1 MSKIK
6 PQTLRGFRDYL
17 PDIMG
22 PKQQMLDAVARVF
35 ESYGFGPLQTPA
47 LEYSSVLLGKYGDEG
62 DKLLYR
68 FKDNGDRDVALR
80 YDLTVPL
87 ARVAAA
93 NPHLP
98 KPFKRYQIAP
108 VWRAESPGRGRY
120 REFMQCDVDIVGND
134 SMMADAE
141 CLAVG
146 AATLR
151 ALGVEQFTL
160 RINNRKLLTGLF
172 DKLGLDQGEAALE
185 VLRVIDKL
193 PKIGEAKVRGLLA
206 EECGLSAEAVD
217 SVFDFL
223 SRDPE
228 TLGDFFEGVETG
240 LKGVEELTTVLDLA
254 KAQGLSDQVAVDLS
268 IARGLDYYT
277 GTIYETFLTGMEDIG
292 SVMSGGRY
300 DGLMSM
306 YGNQPMPSV
315 GISLGVDRLLAALI
329 EMELVTLRPS
339 PTRVLITNFNDGMV
353 SHSYTLASTL
363 RDQGINAEVFL
374 GTPKLKKQLA
384 YANKMKIPFAI
395 VLGPDEV
402 AEGLA
407 QVKDLSTGGQSK
419 VPVAQIAEV
428 LAAGIPKAG

>member
-6 PQTLRGFRDYL
+6 PQVLKGFRDYL
-17 PDIMG
+17 PELMS
-22 PKQQMLDAVARVF
+22 PKQKMLDAVAAVF
-35 ESYGFGPLQTPA
+35 EAHGFGPLQTPA
-47 LEYSSVLLGKYGDEG
+47 LEYASVLMGKYGDEG

-120 REFMQCDVDIVGND
+120 REFMQCDVDIVGSD

-146 AATLR
+146 AAMLK
-151 ALGVEQFTL
+151 ALGVERFTL
-160 RINNRKLLTGLF
+160 RINNRKLLSGLF
-172 DKLGLDQGEAALE
+172 EKLGLDGGEAGLA

-193 PKIGEAKVRGLLA
+193 PKIGEPKVRDLLA
-206 EECGLSAEAVD
+206 SECDLSAAAVD
-217 SVFDFL
+217 EIFDFL
-223 SRDPE
+223 SRDPD
-228 TLGDFFEGVETG
+228 TLRGFFEGVEIG
-240 LKGVEELTTVLDLA
+240 LKGVEEITEVLNLA
-254 KAQGLSDQVAVDLS
+254 EAQGIREHVAVDLS

-277 GTIYETFLTGMEDIG
+277 GTIYETFLTDMEDIG

-306 YGNQPMPSV
+306 YGVQEMPSV
-315 GISLGVDRLLAALI
+315 GISLGVDRLLAALL
-329 EMELVTLRPS
+329 EMDLVQAQPS
-339 PTRVLITNFNDGMV
+339 PTKVLITHFNAASV
-353 SHSYTLASTL
+353 PHSYALAQRL
-363 RDQGINAEVFL
+363 RAEGINAEVYL
-374 GTPKLKKQLA
+374 GTPKLKKQMA
-384 YANKMKIPFAI
+384 YANKMSIPFVI
-395 VLGPDEV
+395 VLGPDEIE
-402 AEGLA
+402 AGLA
-407 QVKDLSTGGQSK
+407 QVKDLSTGEQTK
-419 VPVAQIAEV
+419 VPQAE
-428 LAAGIPKAG
+428 LPALFK